1 MVPQTLLTPF
11 QHPSSTPALVL
22 PASAPTPNLSLS
34 YTQLSSLIH
43 DVRFSLDTWDGAGK
57 PLQAGDVVSLS
68 LVNGV
73 EFAVGFLGVGAHR

>member
-1 MVPQTLLTPF
+1 MAPQTLLTPF
-11 QHPSSTPALVL
+11 QRPSAAPALVL
-22 PASAPTPNLSLS
+22 PASALTPNLSIS
-34 YTQLSSLIH
+34 YAQLSALIN
-43 DVRFSLDTWDGAGK
+43 DVRLSLDTWDEAGK